1 MADDSRWTS
10 DTLGGQD
17 DVVRLMLDGQD
28 VQIAEHYEVKIGYL
42 TVPSSF
48 AVRVGHDGVVKDIT
62 KKYAPNAPFQV
73 FIGGALQMTGATDSV
88 SATEEPGSIVTVEG
102 RDALATLHDSYVEE
116 EKKYSDVTYFDFVA
130 SNLDEL
136 GLDYTL
142 FPDAAAMRKVQTGVR
157 AYASSAEPTAKI
169 KVAVDEGTTASV
181 VRILQSRLGERRYEF
196 VKKHLDRA
204 GLFLRAT
211 PDGNFV
217 LSSPAGDQ
225 KPLYRVVRRRTRNA
239 KNEVSVRLAEFRASS
254 APPRY
259 TECVIFAR
267 HGGRKYKRAAIKGGF
282 VDDEMFNDR
291 TRNAAG
297 EIQAYG
303 VKGRALVVRDAN
315 VYSIEQASSMARRK
329 LAEGRR
335 TTWRLSYIATGHTA
349 PALVG
354 GGRAVWTPDT
364 TVHVVDEQLGFDEV
378 MWIESVTHRR
388 SPQTET
394 VITLMRLRDL
404 IFGADSEE

>member
-1 MADDSRWTS
+1 MTNDSRWTS
-10 DTLGGQD
+10 DYLGAQD
-17 DVVRLMLDGQD
+17 DSARLVLDGNE
-28 VQIAEHYEVKIGYL
+28 VKIAEHYEVKIGYL

-48 AVRVGHDGVVKDIT
+48 AVRVGHDGVVRDIT
-62 KKYAPNAPFQV
+62 KKYAPNAPFQL
-73 FIGGALQMTGATDSV
+73 FIGGALQMTGATDGVAAS
-88 SATEEPGSIVTVEG
+88 EEPGSIVTVEG
-102 RDALATLHDSYVEE
+102 RDALAPLHDSYIEE

-136 GLDYTL
+136 DLKYTL

-157 AYASSAEPTAKI
+157 AYAASAEPGAKI
-169 KVAVDEGTTASV
+169 KVAVDDGTVGEV

-217 LSSPAGDQ
+217 LASPASDQ

-239 KNEVSVRLAEFRASS
+239 RNEVSVRLAEFRASS

-291 TRNAAG
+291 TRNADG

-303 VKGRALVVRDAN
+303 IKNRALVVRDAN
-315 VYSIEQASSMARRK
+315 VYSIEQASALARRK

-335 TTWRLSYIATGHTA
+335 TTWRLSYVATGHTA

-354 GGRAVWTPDT
+354 GGRAVWSPDT

-378 MWIESVTHRR
+378 MWIESVVHRR

-394 VITLMRLRDL
+394 VINLMRLKDMVW
-404 IFGADSEE
+404 GADEED